1 MLSNDLYFKCDKHEH
16 RHSQGPQLLER
27 EEKKPESSLT
37 NSEDI
42 YFLSF
47 ERSELE
53 GKYSL
58 IVSVYACMHCVWE
71 IIVCCHNGDAG
82 LCVYV
87 ACMDGLAQL
96 VGI

>member
-1 MLSNDLYFKCDKHEH
+1 MVSLENDRNGRGFTPKWAWLQKFCARFAHNWTITTPLQEILD
-16 RHSQGPQLLER
+16 PPL
-27 EEKKPESSLT
+27 
-37 NSEDI
+37 
-42 YFLSF
+42 
-47 ERSELE
+47 
-53 GKYSL
+53 L

-71 IIVCCHNGDAG
+71 IIVCRHSGDAG

>member
-1 MLSNDLYFKCDKHEH
+1 MSSEAKIGDHLHEELTTALLYATDSLCSGFDKQIY
-16 RHSQGPQLLER
+16 HSE
-27 EEKKPESSLT
+27 
-37 NSEDI
+37 I

-71 IIVCCHNGDAG
+71 IIVCHHSGDAG

>member
-1 MLSNDLYFKCDKHEH
+1 MLAEVLTTPHCHMHDM
-16 RHSQGPQLLER
+16 SQLPFRSLVLE
-27 EEKKPESSLT
+27 
-37 NSEDI
+37 I

-58 IVSVYACMHCVWE
+58 IVSMYACMHCVWE
-71 IIVCCHNGDAG
+71 IIVCCHSGDAG

>member
-1 MLSNDLYFKCDKHEH
+1 MQYCLSISKV
-16 RHSQGPQLLER
+16 
-27 EEKKPESSLT
+27 
-37 NSEDI
+37 I

-58 IVSVYACMHCVWE
+58 IVSVYACMHSVWE
-71 IIVCCHNGDAG
+71 IIVCCHSGDAG

>member
-1 MLSNDLYFKCDKHEH
+1 MGQE
-16 RHSQGPQLLER
+16 
-27 EEKKPESSLT
+27 
-37 NSEDI
+37 I

-58 IVSVYACMHCVWE
+58 IVSVYACMHSVWE
-71 IIVCCHNGDAG
+71 IIVCCHSGDAG

-87 ACMDGLAQL
+87 TCMDGLAQL

>member
-1 MLSNDLYFKCDKHEH
+1 MIIFIIITLYAVPFLTI
-16 RHSQGPQLLER
+16 GALLKAELLCSSDSLI
-27 EEKKPESSLT
+27 ESIV
-37 NSEDI
+37 I

-47 ERSELE
+47 ERSE

-58 IVSVYACMHCVWE
+58 IVSVYACMHRVWE
-71 IIVCCHNGDAG
+71 IIVCCHSGDAG

-87 ACMDGLAQL
+87 TCMDGLAQL

>member
-1 MLSNDLYFKCDKHEH
+1 MKWYEYKVH
-16 RHSQGPQLLER
+16 RSDHSQL
-27 EEKKPESSLT
+27 
-37 NSEDI
+37 I

-58 IVSVYACMHCVWE
+58 VVSVYACMHCVWE
-71 IIVCCHNGDAG
+71 IIVCCHSGDAG

-87 ACMDGLAQL
+87 ACMDGLAQQRAGGYL
-96 VGI
+96 KWML

>member
-1 MLSNDLYFKCDKHEH
+1 M
-16 RHSQGPQLLER
+16 R
-27 EEKKPESSLT
+27 
-37 NSEDI
+37 SEVQTAAATIISYI

-47 ERSELE
+47 ERGSELE

-58 IVSVYACMHCVWE
+58 IFSVYACMHCVWE
-71 IIVCCHNGDAG
+71 IVVCCHSGDAG

-87 ACMDGLAQL
+87 ACMDSLAQL

>member
-1 MLSNDLYFKCDKHEH
+1 MCKLK
-16 RHSQGPQLLER
+16 
-27 EEKKPESSLT
+27 
-37 NSEDI
+37 NSKNRQIMRSEVQTAVATIISYI

-71 IIVCCHNGDAG
+71 IVVCCHSGDAG